1 MSMFT
6 LAISSVTPS
15 SLPWFMDLTFQIPMP
30 YCSLQHRILFP
41 SLVTSTGCCL
51 QFGSASSFFLELF
64 LYSFPVAYWV
74 PTDLEI
80 LSFKVISFCLF
91 IMFMGFS
98 RQEYGAGLP
107 FPSPVDHIFFFS
119 ELSAMTH
126 PSWETQHDMA
136 HNFTELDS
144 VVVHAISLINFLWLW
159 FSFCLPSDG

>member
-1 MSMFT
+1 
-6 LAISSVTPS
+6 
-15 SLPWFMDLTFQIPMP
+15 MP

-80 LSFKVISFCLF
+80 LSFKVISFCPF

-107 FPSPVDHIFFFS
+107 FPSPVDHIFFFRTLCHDS
-119 ELSAMTH
+119 SILGNPTWEPHPPLSIKYSIQC
-126 PSWETQHDMA
+126 P
-136 HNFTELDS
+136 L
-144 VVVHAISLINFLWLW
+144 LIPKATLATLH
-159 FSFCLPSDG
+159 FSTYFFSTCFYVA